1 MSKSMSKSMSKRFMG
16 KMMAKPDQPR
26 GGNSQAGPPTLY
38 HSLTVAD
45 ELEHLLDH
53 HPTPGNVK
61 PIRPRA

>member
-1 MSKSMSKSMSKRFMG
+1 MSKSMSMSKRFMG

-45 ELEHLLDH
+45 ESRHLLDH
-53 HPTPGNVK
+53 HPTPGNIK